1 VDFLVTRDDNPWFL
15 VEVKTS
21 KNVRLNKHLAAFKEK
36 TKASHAFQ
44 IAFDLDY
51 IEQDCFSLS
60 EPVIVP
66 ATTFLSQLI

>member
-1 VDFLVTRDDNPWFL
+1 MFLLLQETTGYHL
-15 VEVKTS
+15 VSS
-21 KNVRLNKHLAAFKEK
+21 KNVRLNKYLAAFKEK